1 MKKGVFFLS
10 LKVKLSSLF
19 QDRAYAF
26 PSNFDYEKEKEFATK
41 VLKKASPRFKLHSIN
56 PISVTDYCDI
66 YSVINEKGENF
77 KLKISLDDS
86 DKRLSREITSL
97 NSQCPVFPKLVKQ
110 GSTKV
115 GDEVKYL
122 ITQTPLGESVSNYGR
137 STVIKNFKEFVESY
151 SKIAASRS
159 VRNTYKNVLNTFSE
173 SLVIDSFFSQ
183 DVLTALKSYDHYSVS
198 KDFLLRLKGEVLEC
212 FNDLDCTL
220 SHKCHGSLSPD
231 SIFYG
236 PTGFYFDTLDKVCMG
251 HPFMDFADF
260 LLEMGV
266 DRELDYQLLAIFCE
280 KGNLRYD
287 KDLFKLIEKL
297 QLRKK
302 LGELLIAYIS
312 EVYLY
317 GSYRFE
323 KIFAIASTFSHCYER
338 FCKIEIFLDK
348 KDFIMKTICEPI
360 FGVKA

>member
-1 MKKGVFFLS
+1 
-10 LKVKLSSLF
+10 
-19 QDRAYAF
+19 
-26 PSNFDYEKEKEFATK
+26 
-41 VLKKASPRFKLHSIN
+41 
-56 PISVTDYCDI
+56 
-66 YSVINEKGENF
+66 
-77 KLKISLDDS
+77 
-86 DKRLSREITSL
+86 
-97 NSQCPVFPKLVKQ
+97 
-110 GSTKV
+110 
-115 GDEVKYL
+115 
-122 ITQTPLGESVSNYGR
+122 
-137 STVIKNFKEFVESY
+137 
-151 SKIAASRS
+151 
-159 VRNTYKNVLNTFSE
+159 
-173 SLVIDSFFSQ
+173 
-183 DVLTALKSYDHYSVS
+183 
-198 KDFLLRLKGEVLEC
+198 
-212 FNDLDCTL
+212 
-220 SHKCHGSLSPD
+220 
-231 SIFYG
+231 
-236 PTGFYFDTLDKVCMG
+236 MG

>member
-1 MKKGVFFLS
+1 M
-10 LKVKLSSLF
+10 KLSSLF

-159 VRNTYKNVLNTFSE
+159 VRNTYKNV
-173 SLVIDSFFSQ
+173 
-183 DVLTALKSYDHYSVS
+183 
-198 KDFLLRLKGEVLEC
+198 
-212 FNDLDCTL
+212 
-220 SHKCHGSLSPD
+220 
-231 SIFYG
+231 
-236 PTGFYFDTLDKVCMG
+236 
-251 HPFMDFADF
+251 
-260 LLEMGV
+260 
-266 DRELDYQLLAIFCE
+266 
-280 KGNLRYD
+280 
-287 KDLFKLIEKL
+287 
-297 QLRKK
+297 
-302 LGELLIAYIS
+302 
-312 EVYLY
+312 
-317 GSYRFE
+317 
-323 KIFAIASTFSHCYER
+323 
-338 FCKIEIFLDK
+338 
-348 KDFIMKTICEPI
+348 
-360 FGVKA
+360 